1 MNILFWVFQR
11 LPHHLVCCRQQ
22 RSTLLVRDLISSESF
37 FLVVPT
43 LKEITLNFLEFSYT
57 LPWGP
62 DSADHSQEPAKPEAL
77 LSEVAMEHALRL
89 CTSTTWINK
98 SFCTSYRP
106 TCQPHLANSGCQD
119 CHHSLLTG
127 AVSSIVNT
135 KRLCVHPRDWR
146 HRHHTYSM
154 WYCVTATQVI
164 AGYLSPIWENV
175 YGYQS
180 MYRGLSERQF
190 LHSSTGESNT
200 SCWVFHKQMVESF
213 QTLAQYWKPIQNLGT
228 KIWHH
233 LKNNILSMVML
244 KLWANLSP
252 SYVKSWL
259 NVKLFII
266 LCCLAVQEVLCSPA
280 AEGHKPG

>member
-1 MNILFWVFQR
+1 M
-11 LPHHLVCCRQQ
+11 
-22 RSTLLVRDLISSESF
+22 STRRNNVI
-37 FLVVPT
+37 
-43 LKEITLNFLEFSYT
+43 
-57 LPWGP
+57 
-62 DSADHSQEPAKPEAL
+62 
-77 LSEVAMEHALRL
+77 M
-89 CTSTTWINK
+89 TSK
-98 SFCTSYRP
+98 
-106 TCQPHLANSGCQD
+106 
-119 CHHSLLTG
+119 
-127 AVSSIVNT
+127 
-135 KRLCVHPRDWR
+135 R
-146 HRHHTYSM
+146 HRDVLTCPLEM
-154 WYCVTATQVI
+154 
-164 AGYLSPIWENV
+164 GEGGPIFCLFFWGELFD
-175 YGYQS
+175 

-266 LCCLAVQEVLCSPA
+266 SCCLAVQEVLCSPA
-280 AEGHKPG
+280 VEGHKPG